1 MSMSRK
7 EMRDGETVARTCEVY
22 RLERDSADGERVDR
36 TGVMLPVVIAR
47 WRLAVQAAQWP
58 K

>member
-1 MSMSRK
+1 
-7 EMRDGETVARTCEVY
+7 MRDEEAVARACEVY
-22 RLERDSADGERVDR
+22 RLERVSADGERVDR

>member
-1 MSMSRK
+1 MSMSP
-7 EMRDGETVARTCEVY
+7 EGMRDGEKVARAYEVY
-22 RLERDSADGERVDR
+22 RLERVLADGERAER
-36 TGVMLPVVIAR
+36 TRVVLAIVAR